1 MPWTDSAGAGSKP
14 GQQPV
19 REWGPWG
26 AVEPAD
32 AAPPAPASPFD
43 EVIATWRRWFTRRPR

>member
-1 MPWTDSAGAGSKP
+1 MPWTDNAAASAKP
-14 GQQPV
+14 GQKPT

-32 AAPPAPASPFD
+32 AAPPAPASLLDPL
-43 EVIATWRRWFTRRPR
+43 VAAWRRLFNRRAG

>member
-1 MPWTDSAGAGSKP
+1 MPWTDNAAAGPKP
-14 GQQPV
+14 GQQPT

-32 AAPPAPASPFD
+32 AAPPASVSPLD
-43 EVIATWRRWFTRRPR
+43 ELIATWRRWFQRRPR